1 VKACIL
7 AVGSEMLTPFRVD
20 TNSLYITER
29 LNAIGGDVRLKAIV
43 GDDVGELAALV
54 EGALG
59 WADLIIITGGLGPT
73 EDDVTRDA
81 VARALSLPLDIDES
95 IVERIR
101 ERFARRGMTM
111 PDINRRQAMVPR
123 GAVVLPNPNGT
134 APGLWIER
142 GRTALALLP
151 GPPREMKPMLEAL
164 VAERLAPKAGGRGL
178 FRRVLKITGRAES
191 DVDAQAQPV
200 YGKWTAA
207 AVPIST
213 TILAVLGQIEL
224 HLTADAA
231 SQRDADAALDAAV
244 SELQAALGASV
255 YSTDGRNLEAVVG
268 DLLRERALTIAIAES
283 CTGGL
288 LASRLTDV
296 PGSSDYVERGVVCY
310 SNRSKTD
317 LVGVPEEM
325 IREHGAV
332 SEPVARA
339 MADGIRARARSSIGI
354 GVTGIAGPGGGTP
367 QKPVGTVAIAVVA
380 DDEARVR
387 TFQFIGGREMVKFQA
402 AQSAL
407 NMTRLMVMKAP
418 AAREWAEKTI
428 RN

>member
-1 VKACIL
+1 MKACIL

-20 TNSLYITER
+20 TNSLFVTER
-29 LNAIGGDVRLKAIV
+29 LNAIGADVRLKAIV
-43 GDDVGELAALV
+43 GDDAAELAQVIERAL
-54 EGALG
+54 E
-59 WADLIIITGGLGPT
+59 WADLIVITGGLGPT

-81 VARALSLPLDIDES
+81 VARALSLPLDVDET
-95 IVERIR
+95 IVDRLR
-101 ERFARRGMTM
+101 DRFARRGMTM
-111 PDINRRQAMVPR
+111 PEINRRQAMVPR

-142 GRTALALLP
+142 GGRGLALLP
-151 GPPREMKPMLEAL
+151 GPPREMKPMLETL
-164 VAERLAPKAGGRGL
+164 IAERLAPKAGGRGL

-191 DVDAQAQPV
+191 DVDAHAQPV
-200 YGKWTAA
+200 YGKWTAER
-207 AVPIST
+207 VPIST

-231 SQRDADAALDAAV
+231 TREDADLALDAAV
-244 SELQAALGASV
+244 GELQAALGPSV

-268 DLLRERALTIAIAES
+268 DLLRERKLTIAVAES

-296 PGSSDYVERGVVCY
+296 PGSSDYVERGIVCY
-310 SNRSKTD
+310 SNRSKTE
-317 LVGVPEEM
+317 LLGVPEEM

-339 MADGIRARARSSIGI
+339 MAEAVRERARTNIGI

-380 DDEARVR
+380 DGDARVR
-387 TFQFIGGREMVKFQA
+387 TFQFIGGRDMVKFQA

-407 NMTRLMVMKAP
+407 NMTRLVVLNLQAG
-418 AAREWAEKTI
+418 REWAERIK
-428 RN
+428 N